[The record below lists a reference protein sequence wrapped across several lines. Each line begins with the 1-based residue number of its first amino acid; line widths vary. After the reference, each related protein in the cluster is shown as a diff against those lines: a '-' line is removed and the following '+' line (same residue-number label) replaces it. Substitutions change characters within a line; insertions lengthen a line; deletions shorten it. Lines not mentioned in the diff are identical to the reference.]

1 MTVEEAIMELKR
13 HQVMQRVLPVSTK
26 AAIQMAI
33 SSLEK
38 EKEPAPQEA
47 ETSSNNNNSI
57 SNDNTKLK
65 ICQDIIDKQIV
76 ELVDYYNNQI
86 SDYEKNIF
94 NKGQQYR
101 ELFFVKNSL
110 EEIINETEK
119 DH

>member
-1 MTVEEAIMELKR
+1 MTVEEAIKELR
-13 HQVMQRVLPVSTK
+13 RQRSMMGVPAS
-26 AAIQMAI
+26 AEAILMAI
-33 SSLEK
+33 LALEK

-57 SNDNTKLK
+57 NNYNIKLN

-76 ELVDYYNNQI
+76 ELADYYNNQI

-101 ELFFVKNSL
+101 ELFFVKNAL
-110 EEIINETEK
+110 EEILNETEK

>member
-1 MTVEEAIMELKR
+1 MTVEEAIEELKG
-13 HQVMQRVLPVSTK
+13 L
-26 AAIQMAI
+26 AI
-33 SSLEK
+33 SARPSTCEALALSIAISALEK

-47 ETSSNNNNSI
+47 ETSSSKNNSI
-57 SNDNTKLK
+57 DNDNTRLK
-65 ICQDIIDKQIV
+65 ICQEIIDKQIV

-110 EEIINETEK
+110 EEVINETEK

>member
-1 MTVEEAIMELKR
+1 MTVEEAIRELSKLLSPYR
-13 HQVMQRVLPVSTK
+13 DTVMDK
-26 AAIQMAI
+26 ALSIAI
-33 SSLEK
+33 SALEK

-57 SNDNTKLK
+57 SNYNIKLN

-101 ELFFVKNSL
+101 ELFFVKNAL
-110 EEIINETEK
+110 EEIIDETEK

>member
-1 MTVEEAIMELKR
+1 MTVEEAIEELKG
-13 HQVMQRVLPVSTK
+13 L
-26 AAIQMAI
+26 AI
-33 SSLEK
+33 STISSKRERALSIAISALEK
-38 EKEPAPQEA
+38 EKEPAPPEA

-57 SNDNTKLK
+57 SNYNIKLN

-101 ELFFVKNSL
+101 ELFFVKNAL
-110 EEIINETEK
+110 EEIIDETEK